1 MLYQKK
7 QIPLSVMSLV
17 AISLIGVTVFMQHR
31 WNQTIDFSAKTVIMP
46 TFRSADGAIQ
56 PPVYSEQQILDMV
69 AMLNDTV
76 ADEYKKAS
84 QPKFKFTF
92 RPRTEYRIETTVQ
105 EVFGGGL
112 AVDVKAYSFKDD
124 TLAKE
129 WTEEFDNNEL
139 YLEAVQ
145 TVGSQIAGDLAQLR
159 K

>member
-31 WNQTIDFSAKTVIMP
+31 WNQTIDFSNKTVIMP
-46 TFRSADGAIQ
+46 TFRSADGAVQ
-56 PPVYSEQQILDMV
+56 PPVYSEQQIMDMV

-76 ADEYKKAS
+76 AGAYETAT

-92 RPRTEYRIETTVQ
+92 RPRTEYRIETSVQ
-105 EVFGGGL
+105 EIFGGGL

-129 WTEEFDNNEL
+129 WTQEFDNGEL
-139 YLEAVQ
+139 YTAGVEAIG
-145 TVGSQIAGDLAQLR
+145 TQIAGDLAQLR